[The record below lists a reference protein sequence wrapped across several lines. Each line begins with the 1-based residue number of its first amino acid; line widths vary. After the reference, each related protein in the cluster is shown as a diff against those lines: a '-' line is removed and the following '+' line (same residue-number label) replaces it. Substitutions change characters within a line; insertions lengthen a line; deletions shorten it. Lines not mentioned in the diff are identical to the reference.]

1 MPTKLANDFNGIRYL
16 SSYSCVYICTH
27 MHIVLIKGLI
37 DFNSTQY
44 TDDGSKLTDL
54 HINIPFTSS
63 LLTSQ
68 SKYIKIN
75 NIWDAGYYS
84 EPANSSVKPTSFIN
98 LMIPANKTFILK
110 LFWAPVTLP
119 KVTRST
125 QITLRLEILLI
136 IDNGRGQLKDTT
148 VIE

>member
-1 MPTKLANDFNGIRYL
+1 
-16 SSYSCVYICTH
+16 

-75 NIWDAGYYS
+75 NI
-84 EPANSSVKPTSFIN
+84 
-98 LMIPANKTFILK
+98 
-110 LFWAPVTLP
+110 
-119 KVTRST
+119 
-125 QITLRLEILLI
+125 
-136 IDNGRGQLKDTT
+136 
-148 VIE
+148 